1 MSVSTPILTTP
12 SEMASCP
19 NTGLAIM
26 PVASMNPAPSAPIF
40 FIAVSSRVPCRRQL
54 IVPSAW
60 GPRLLVLVM
69 PADAGHL
76 TQFTYEKLEWPRRL
90 VSELFLFLISREAAD
105 LAKFFFSFFAAAG
118 ARSPL
123 SLLQRPRAWG
133 WQKEKTRRSDS
144 LRVFVCFAFLV
155 GFS

>member
-1 MSVSTPILTTP
+1 PDMSVSTPILTTP

-54 IVPSAW
+54 IVPSALR
-60 GPRLLVLVM
+60 PRFLVLVM

-76 TQFTYEKLEWPRRL
+76 TQFTYEKLQWPRRL
-90 VSELFLFLISREAAD
+90 VREIFLFLISRDTGE
-105 LAKFFFSFFAAAG
+105 LAEFHF
-118 ARSPL
+118 
-123 SLLQRPRAWG
+123 
-133 WQKEKTRRSDS
+133 
-144 LRVFVCFAFLV
+144 
-155 GFS
+155 